1 MCGFLGRW
9 RKRLARRLFPGK
21 QSTRI
26 SVSQIVG
33 SATVYDESLVADA
46 EAIRDGVRRFIECP
60 TLLSLRATKSSMEQ
74 YLDRFVCLMSEKNL
88 GLKKCKFDWEYNAR
102 SDLIEERHYETLGP
116 SDQGH
121 PGGGRP
127 TETGSN

>member
-1 MCGFLGRW
+1 MCGFLKRW
-9 RKRLARRLFPGK
+9 KKRLARRLFPDK
-21 QSTRI
+21 QSVRI

-33 SATVYDESLVADA
+33 VATVYDKSLVADA
-46 EAIRDGVRRFIECP
+46 EAIRDGVRRFVECP

-88 GLKKCKFDWEYNAR
+88 GSKKCKFDWEYNAR

-116 SDQGH
+116 PNKSH
-121 PGGGRP
+121 PGGGI
-127 TETGSN
+127 TEKSGS